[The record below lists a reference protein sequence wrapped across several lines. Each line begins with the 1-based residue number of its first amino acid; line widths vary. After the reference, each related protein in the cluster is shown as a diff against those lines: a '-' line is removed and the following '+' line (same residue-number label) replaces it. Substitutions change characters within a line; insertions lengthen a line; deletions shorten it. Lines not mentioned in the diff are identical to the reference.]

1 MCTKDQETQ
10 TVLFVMISDIVK
22 LCNATDDLDSSAIES
37 ASVAST
43 DCAEMGIDPNAIFE
57 DFVPRIDAREGF
69 FVNDIDYYKNIAKVI
84 EKNVQSVDSSL
95 GFAYSS
101 VVFQNFEN
109 VNPLQRVEFLSP
121 EYQRFLQT
129 GSSIR
134 TYSENDLIFEDRY
147 LNMENCKKA
156 IMARRDFFFGSNGS
170 TRGDLFLL
178 NEIQNR
184 SLMTTWC
191 RTPKYDVTTHMRCTN
206 VECWSLFGKAWYTR
220 FA

>member
-101 VVFQNFEN
+101 VVFRILKMLTLCKE
-109 VNPLQRVEFLSP
+109 LSFCP
-121 EYQRFLQT
+121 RNIKDFCKLVRQLE
-129 GSSIR
+129 
-134 TYSENDLIFEDRY
+134 LIQ
-147 LNMENCKKA
+147 K
-156 IMARRDFFFGSNGS
+156 
-170 TRGDLFLL
+170 
-178 NEIQNR
+178 
-184 SLMTTWC
+184 MT
-191 RTPKYDVTTHMRCTN
+191 
-206 VECWSLFGKAWYTR
+206 
-220 FA
+220 